1 LWAVKIQDVDTFD
14 AIWARRN
21 VRQFADRAIPA
32 EDLDRILE
40 AGRRSPSASNRQ
52 RWDFV
57 LCTERSQLE
66 ELANVWRGGWHIA
79 GAAAAIALLAP
90 RTEDDH
96 ERNSIQYD
104 LGQVTMNLMT
114 AAAALGIG
122 SCHSSV
128 ADQDLARRLLG
139 HPEDR
144 LCAYV
149 IGFGYPADRPLRP
162 MKRPNRR
169 PFDEVVHRGRW

>member
-1 LWAVKIQDVDTFD
+1 MDTFD

-21 VRQFADRAIPA
+21 VRQFEDRPVPA

-40 AGRRSPSASNRQ
+40 AGRRAPSASNRQ

-57 LCTERSQLE
+57 LVTDRSQLQ

-90 RTEDDH
+90 DGADEH
-96 ERNSIQYD
+96 ERRSIQYD
-104 LGQVTMNLMT
+104 LGQVTMNMML
-114 AAAALGIG
+114 AGAALGLG

-128 ADQDLARRLLG
+128 ADQELARKLLG
-139 HPEDR
+139 HPQDR
-144 LCAYV
+144 LCAYL

-162 MKRPNRR
+162 MQRPNRR